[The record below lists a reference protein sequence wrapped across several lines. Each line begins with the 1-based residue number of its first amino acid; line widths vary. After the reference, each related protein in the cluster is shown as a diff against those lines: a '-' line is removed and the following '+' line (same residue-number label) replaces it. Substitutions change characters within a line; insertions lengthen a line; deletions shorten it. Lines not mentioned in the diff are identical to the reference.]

1 MKMALRSRSSVKA
14 HVTFGDCK
22 RIVTLNNGDGLAE
35 LHQGFLQTFLD
46 ELSQDASQVE
56 VKFQRHN
63 EEFDDYE
70 DITPD
75 VILKK
80 NTKIKAF
87 IATSKNEESKKTM
100 VTQISNW
107 ERADHQRKVG
117 KELM

>member
-1 MKMALRSRSSVKA
+1 MALRRGSLVDA
-14 HVTFGDCK
+14 HVTFCDCK
-22 RIVTLNNGDGLAE
+22 HIVTLSKGDGLAE
-35 LHQGFLQTFLD
+35 LHQGFLHIFFD
-46 ELSQDASQVE
+46 ELPHDASQVD

-63 EEFDDYE
+63 DAFDDYE

-75 VILKK
+75 VKLMEH
-80 NTKIKAF
+80 TKIKAF

-107 ERADHQRKVG
+107 EEADHQGKVG

>member
-1 MKMALRSRSSVKA
+1 MAQRNGSLVKA

-35 LHQGFLQTFLD
+35 LHQGFFQTFHD
-46 ELSQDASQVE
+46 ELPHDASQVE
-56 VKFQRHN
+56 IKFQRHN
-63 EEFDDYE
+63 DEFDDYE

-75 VILKK
+75 VKLMEH
-80 NTKIKAF
+80 TKMKAF
-87 IATSKNEESKKTM
+87 IATSKNEEFKKTM

-107 ERADHQRKVG
+107 EEADHQRKVG